1 MLFFKKET
9 KHFSD
14 EQLMQ
19 LQAKGNK
26 KAFETLY
33 ARYHQKMFWFFSK
46 TLKDSIKAED
56 FTQDLFLKIIENPA
70 SFDSSKKFSTWIYAV
85 AINMCKNEWRNSE
98 NRNKNHEVIKSVE
111 PQFTDSNAEKS
122 FDYKLFKKQLNQVY
136 DELDPNNQLLYAL
149 RFQQELSI
157 KEIAEILNIP
167 EGTVKSRLFQLVHS
181 LSKKFKIFN
190 HSFKL

>member
-1 MLFFKKET
+1 MLFFKKAP

-33 ARYHQKMFWFFSK
+33 ERYHQKMFGFFSK
-46 TLKDSIKAED
+46 TLNDSIKAED
-56 FTQDLFLKIIENPA
+56 FTHDLFIKIIENPA
-70 SFDSSKKFSTWIYAV
+70 SFDASKKFSSWLYAI
-85 AINMCKNEWRNSE
+85 AINMCKNEWRSNES
-98 NRNKNHEVIKSVE
+98 RNKNHEIIKSVT
-111 PQFTDSNAEKS
+111 QHFTSANAEKQIDFKMFKQQLES
-122 FDYKLFKKQLNQVY
+122 VYENFDGNTK
-136 DELDPNNQLLYAL
+136 LLYNL

-167 EGTVKSRLFQLVHS
+167 EGTVKSRLFNMIHS
-181 LSKKFKIFN
+181 LSEKFKIFN